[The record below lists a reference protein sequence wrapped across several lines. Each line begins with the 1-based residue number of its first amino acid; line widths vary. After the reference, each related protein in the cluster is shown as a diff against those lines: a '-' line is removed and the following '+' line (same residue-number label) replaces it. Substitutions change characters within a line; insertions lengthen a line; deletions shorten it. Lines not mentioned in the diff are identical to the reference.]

1 MFNFFKSKGQHQ
13 KEVHIISSRHPT
25 QIVTVYSDREIDM
38 IDALRAVDDELP
50 APEPGESREIKTFFG
65 RK

>member
-1 MFNFFKSKGQHQ
+1 MFNFFKSKDQHQ
-13 KEVHIISSRHPT
+13 KDVHIISSRHPT
-25 QIVTVYSDREIDM
+25 RIVKVYSDYEIDE
-38 IDALRAVDDELP
+38 IDALRAVDDKLP